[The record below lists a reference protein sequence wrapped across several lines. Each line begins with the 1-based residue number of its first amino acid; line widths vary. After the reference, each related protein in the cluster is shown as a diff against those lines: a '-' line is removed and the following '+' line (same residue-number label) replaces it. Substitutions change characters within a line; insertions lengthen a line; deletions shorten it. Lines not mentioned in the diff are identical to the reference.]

1 MNSYLLEGSDSLS
14 IKNERDKIIQ
24 ENHFENAF
32 LSTYDMEEV
41 ELDRALED
49 LDTYGLFSDQKVVVI
64 QNIEVLKQ
72 DDYKESFDHL
82 FRYIASPNPNNLLI
96 IEARKLNNTLKLTK
110 ELKKVCKVV
119 ESTVTPRKF
128 IQDCL
133 KDYKIDP
140 SSLSLLDE
148 YCLGDFTKIY
158 NECLKLK
165 NYKFSEKV
173 ITSDDIKE
181 ICFKKLGDSQ
191 DLVFSFTRSIA
202 EKNKSDALKKYKELL
217 NYNVDSLS
225 IIGLLGSQLRIILQ
239 VKILDSRGMRITDMA
254 KTLGEKEFRVKKT
267 MELIGLYSKDE
278 ILDLMKRLSEIDLRI
293 KTSDTDPNTE
303 IELFILNILL

>member
-1 MNSYLLEGSDSLS
+1 MNSYLLECNDYIS
-14 IKNERDKIIQ
+14 IEKEVNKILKNEGFTSSSI
-24 ENHFENAF
+24 
-32 LSTYDMEEV
+32 SVYDMEETF
-41 ELDRALED
+41 LNNALED
-49 LDTYGLFSDQKVVVI
+49 LDTYNFLSDKKTI
-64 QNIEVLKQ
+64 IIKNIDILKY
-72 DDYKESFDHL
+72 DDYKKDFDHL
-82 FRYIASPNPNNLLI
+82 IKYIDNPISENLLI
-96 IEARKLNNTLKLTK
+96 IEAKKLNGTYKITK
-110 ELKKVCKVV
+110 ELRKKCKCIDININ
-119 ESTVTPRKF
+119 SKSF
-128 IQDCL
+128 IKNL
-133 KDYKIDP
+133 LNDYKINQD
-140 SSLSLLDE
+140 SINLLDE

-165 NYKFSEKV
+165 NYKFDEKM

-239 VKILDSRGMRITDMA
+239 VKILDSRGMRVIDMA

-278 ILDLMKRLSEIDLRI
+278 ILDLMKKLAEIDLRI
-293 KTSDTDPNTE
+293 KTTDTNPDTE
-303 IELFILNILL
+303 IELFIVNL

>member
-1 MNSYLLEGSDSLS
+1 MNSYLLECNDYIS
-14 IKNERDKIIQ
+14 IEKEVNKILKNEGFASSSI
-24 ENHFENAF
+24 
-32 LSTYDMEEV
+32 SVYDMEETS
-41 ELDRALED
+41 LNNALED
-49 LDTYGLFSDQKVVVI
+49 LDTYNFLSDKKTI
-64 QNIEVLKQ
+64 IIKNIDILKY
-72 DDYKESFDHL
+72 DDYKNDFDHL
-82 FRYIASPNPNNLLI
+82 IKYIDNPISDNLLI
-96 IEARKLNNTLKLTK
+96 IEAKKLNGTYKITK
-110 ELKKVCKVV
+110 ELRKKCKCIDIDIN
-119 ESTVTPRKF
+119 SKSF
-128 IQDCL
+128 IKNL
-133 KDYKIDP
+133 LNDYKINQDTIN
-140 SSLSLLDE
+140 LLDE

-278 ILDLMKRLSEIDLRI
+278 ILDLMMRLSEIDLRI
-293 KTSDTDPNTE
+293 KTTDTNPDTE
-303 IELFILNILL
+303 IELFIINI

>member
-1 MNSYLLEGSDSLS
+1 MNSYLLECNDYIS
-14 IKNERDKIIQ
+14 IEKEVNKILKNEGFASSSI
-24 ENHFENAF
+24 
-32 LSTYDMEEV
+32 SVYDMEETS
-41 ELDRALED
+41 LNNALED
-49 LDTYGLFSDQKVVVI
+49 LDTYNFLSDKKTI
-64 QNIEVLKQ
+64 IIKNIDILKY
-72 DDYKESFDHL
+72 DDYKNDFDHL
-82 FRYIASPNPNNLLI
+82 IKYIDNPISDNLLI
-96 IEARKLNNTLKLTK
+96 IEAKKLNGTYKITK
-110 ELKKVCKVV
+110 ELRKKCKCIDIDIN
-119 ESTVTPRKF
+119 SKSF
-128 IQDCL
+128 IKNL
-133 KDYKIDP
+133 LNDYKINQDTIN
-140 SSLSLLDE
+140 LLDE

-202 EKNKSDALKKYKELL
+202 ERNKSDALKKYKELL

-278 ILDLMKRLSEIDLRI
+278 ILDLMMRLSEIDLRI
-293 KTSDTDPNTE
+293 KTTDTNPDTE
-303 IELFILNILL
+303 IELFIINI